1 MGPIGIRAMAL
12 GDVDGLTEAILAD
25 DWGDRRTWL
34 EFVSTHPACR
44 AVVAVGT
51 EGRPFATAVATIN
64 GAVGW
69 IGTVWVAP
77 DRRRSGVGQALTEAV
92 IEAADS
98 AGCRTLVLVAT
109 DVGRPL
115 YERLG
120 FEVQTWYVTME
131 AQGLP
136 PGPADPAIRAFRPE
150 DLPATAILDTR
161 ATGEDRG
168 HLLRAFA
175 TPTSARVLEREDASV
190 AGFVVR
196 APWGGGATIAEDP
209 ADAMRLLHAR
219 RMATGPARHVRAGV
233 VLDHQDG
240 LTRLRSAGWTEA
252 WRAPRLARG
261 ADLEWRPTAIWGQ
274 FNHAL
279 G

>member
-1 MGPIGIRAMAL
+1 VGPIDIRAMAP
-12 GDVDGLTEAILAD
+12 DDIEGLTAAILAD

-34 EFVSTHPACR
+34 EFVATHQACR
-44 AVVAVGT
+44 AFVAAGAD
-51 EGRPFATAVATIN
+51 GKAFATAVATIN
-64 GAVGW
+64 GAIGW

-77 DRRRSGVGQALTEAV
+77 DRRRSGVGLALTEAV
-92 IEAADS
+92 IDAAET

-109 DVGRPL
+109 DAGRPL

-120 FEVQTWYVTME
+120 FEVQTWYLTME
-131 AQGLP
+131 APGLP
-136 PGPADPAIRAFRPE
+136 SGEPDHSIRAFRRA
-150 DLPATAILDTR
+150 DLPTMAQLDAR
-161 ATGEDRG
+161 ATGEDRS

-175 TPTSARVLEREDASV
+175 TPSETRVMEREDGSLT
-190 AGFVVR
+190 GFVVR

-209 ADAMRLLHAR
+209 SDGMRLLEAR
-219 RMATGPARHVRAGV
+219 RRAAGPGRRVRAGIL
-233 VLDHQDG
+233 LDHAEG

-261 ADLEWRPTAIWGQ
+261 AEMDWRPSAIWGQ